1 LSRPLCA
8 ASNSESC
15 GAGAARSELKW
26 CVSSGRQIPTSEQRV
41 HLGESTSGG
50 GMCSDAAVS
59 HARSIVSST
68 LRLAVSQ
75 IGIGGSLAAP
85 PLPHHRTCGSAYGG
99 SAG

>member
-1 LSRPLCA
+1 
-8 ASNSESC
+8 
-15 GAGAARSELKW
+15 
-26 CVSSGRQIPTSEQRV
+26 
-41 HLGESTSGG
+41 
-50 GMCSDAAVS
+50 MCSDAAVS

-68 LRLAVSQ
+68 LRLAVSG